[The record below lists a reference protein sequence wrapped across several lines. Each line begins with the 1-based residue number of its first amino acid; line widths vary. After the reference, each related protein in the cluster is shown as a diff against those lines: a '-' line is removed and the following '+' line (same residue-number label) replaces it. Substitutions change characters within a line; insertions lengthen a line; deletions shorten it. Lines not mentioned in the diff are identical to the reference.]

1 MKRLLLRL
9 IPLFLEHLGVHFA
22 VVPLGHQMGHFS
34 LLGLLAPS
42 SLFLPSG
49 KSAHANFNDPPMDS
63 AVFAIFDATPAQ
75 RKASNNDQE
84 KKRKHSTSPKPASSK
99 TKIFRS
105 PPRSQFLAQK
115 VAAQGPF
122 WPPTGGPDRDDE
134 KNQKKS

>member
-22 VVPLGHQMGHFS
+22 VVPLGHQMANFS

-84 KKRKHSTSPKPASSK
+84 NNWK
-99 TKIFRS
+99 TYHFAEAR
-105 PPRSQFLAQK
+105 Q
-115 VAAQGPF
+115 
-122 WPPTGGPDRDDE
+122 
-134 KNQKKS
+134 